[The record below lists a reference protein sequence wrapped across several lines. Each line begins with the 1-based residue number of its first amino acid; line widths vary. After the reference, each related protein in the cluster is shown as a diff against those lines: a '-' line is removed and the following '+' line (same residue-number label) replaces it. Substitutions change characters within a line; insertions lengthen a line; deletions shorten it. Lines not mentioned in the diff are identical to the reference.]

1 MNPKEQDGQ
10 GEHGQDDDQRGAKQI
25 AGKLLPLAEEFFFFV
40 VHFLRD
46 VHEVGG
52 GRDVFAAQ
60 AKLSRFVQRSGPA
73 QLDGSVQQFQTAKNI
88 VFQLDAQSLLN
99 GIVLG
104 EIANLDQH
112 LVSLGF
118 RAAVGSKIGGVTRIQ
133 ETGARAGGIRK
144 GGLKVAQRQPYVVAM
159 SDPFIGVQET
169 NDGNRGGNRADHE
182 KNQSGDKSKARFF
195 SR

>member
-1 MNPKEQDGQ
+1 MHFGHSKELAEAVVEFAREFAALFVLELQHADAQAAGAFLGAFAVRELVAEEAEVNPEKQDGK
-10 GEHGQDDDQRGAKQI
+10 GEHGQDNDQRGAKQI

-46 VHEVGG
+46 VHEVSG

-88 VFQLDAQSLLN
+88 VVQLDAQSLLN

-118 RAAVGSKIGGVTRIQ
+118 RAAVGSKIGGVTRI
-133 ETGARAGGIRK
+133 
-144 GGLKVAQRQPYVVAM
+144 
-159 SDPFIGVQET
+159 
-169 NDGNRGGNRADHE
+169 H
-182 KNQSGDKSKARFF
+182 
-195 SR
+195 